1 MLININDQ
9 SIEIPMHIGNTKA
22 PGFDILKNYG
32 WRVADETIPLED
44 GFERI
49 WLQDWNDM
57 DKAIPLDA
65 LISDR
70 LERERLAN
78 VEANR
83 ERWTLENNFLLLCD
97 SLTNSDT
104 HTKLGFPE
112 IEVIMTGLMESNQ
125 TLAVQLSLK
134 LLMLDSALKRYDL
147 LWWDSCEWHPE
158 IV

>member
-9 SIEIPMHIGNTKA
+9 STNVPSQLGDTKA

-32 WRVADETIPLED
+32 WRIADETIPLEE
-44 GFERI
+44 GYERI

-57 DKAIPLDA
+57 DRALPLDT

-78 VEANR
+78 LEANR
-83 ERWTLENNFLLLCD
+83 DRWLLENNFLLLCD
-97 SLTNSDT
+97 SLTNT
-104 HTKLGFPE
+104 TEHAKLGFPE
-112 IEVIMTGLMESNQ
+112 IEVIITGLMETNQ
-125 TLAVQLSLK
+125 TVAVQLSLK

-147 LWWDSCEWHPE
+147 LWWDSCEWHNFE
-158 IV
+158 